1 MKKVLVLP
9 ALLSLCWSAPAVAQ
23 MDRSMPGMAMPGDK
37 PGTND
42 AKPKQ
47 QTKKKT
53 KGALSEGAK
62 PSSKPQNGHDM
73 SSMPGMN
80 MPGMKKPGKSMGGT
94 SQIPQSPPPPPPNDH
109 AADYYYDPMK
119 MAEARRGLRE
129 ENGGAVYSKVML
141 NLAEFQPYGEGGYRW
156 DGQAWYGGDIN
167 RVVIKSEGDG
177 SRRGGLETAELQL
190 LYSRAVA
197 PFTDIQAGVRYDFKP
212 DPSRT
217 YFTAGVQTIFPYWF
231 NFESALFVSNKGE
244 LVGRVEGSYDLLL
257 TQQLVLQPWVE
268 LNLAAQN
275 SPDILVG
282 SGLSSTEMGLRLR
295 YEFRREFA
303 PYIGVSYDQKL
314 GTTASFAKAAGKD
327 TSSTRFV
334 LGIRTWF

>member
-1 MKKVLVLP
+1 MKNVLVLP

-37 PGTND
+37 PGTDD

-47 QTKKKT
+47 QTKNKA
-53 KGALSEGAK
+53 KGAVSEAAK
-62 PSSKPQNGHDM
+62 PSSKSQSGHDM

-80 MPGMKKPGKSMGGT
+80 MPGMKKPGMSMGGG
-94 SQIPQSPPPPPPNDH
+94 SQIPQSPPPPPPSDH
-109 AADYYYDPMK
+109 AADYYYNPLQ

-141 NLAEFQPYGEGGYRW
+141 NLAEFQPYGEGSYRW
-156 DGQAWYGGDIN
+156 DGQAWFGGDIN
-167 RVVIKSEGDG
+167 RVVIKSQGDG
-177 SRRGGLETAELQL
+177 SPRSGLDTAEIQL

-197 PFTDIQAGVRYDFKP
+197 PYTDIQAGVRYDFKP

-231 NFESALFVSNKGE
+231 NFESALFVSTKGE
-244 LVGRVEGSYDLLL
+244 LLGRLGGFYDLLL

-268 LNLAAQN
+268 LNFAAQN
-275 SPDILVG
+275 SVDIGVG
-282 SGLSSTEMGLRLR
+282 SGLSNAELGLRLR

-303 PYIGVSYDQKL
+303 PYVGVSYDQKV
-314 GTTASFAKAAGKD
+314 GNTAEYAKAAGKE
-327 TSSTRFV
+327 TGATKFV
-334 LGIRTWF
+334 VGIRTWF